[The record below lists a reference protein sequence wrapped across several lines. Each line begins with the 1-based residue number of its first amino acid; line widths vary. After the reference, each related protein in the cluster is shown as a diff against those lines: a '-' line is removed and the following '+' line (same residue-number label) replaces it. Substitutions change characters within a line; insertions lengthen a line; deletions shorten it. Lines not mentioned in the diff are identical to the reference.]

1 MKRIFLAM
9 MMFVAVAVC
18 VSCNGHDMNG
28 DNSTN
33 SDNGNNMVAGSE
45 TMELVEKGKH
55 HEVWRDTK
63 TGHEYFVRNGVTGV
77 CGFQLTGRESE

>member
-1 MKRIFLAM
+1 MKRIFLTM
-9 MMFVAVAVC
+9 MMFAAVAVC
-18 VSCNGHDMNG
+18 VSCNGH
-28 DNSTN
+28 STD

-55 HEVWRDTK
+55 HEIWRDVK
-63 TGHEYFVRNGVTGV
+63 TGREYFIRNGVTGV